1 MGQGVCWE
9 ADVVVQVAYAGC
21 LVGNGGG
28 DEENGMNSRS
38 NYELDLGD
46 TECEVPVRHG
56 EDILGRYKE
65 SGAQ

>member
-1 MGQGVCWE
+1 M
-9 ADVVVQVAYAGC
+9 VVQVGYAGG

-38 NYELDLGD
+38 NYELGLGN
-46 TECEVPVRHG
+46 TEFELPLRHG
-56 EDILGRYKE
+56 KDILGRYKE